1 MSRTAAGPDRR
12 GIGRTV
18 LAAGALLA
26 LLAGLAHVV
35 LGPAPVA
42 EPPVHAAPVGV
53 VAAPAG
59 AMVAVKAPAPA
70 PESPQAQ
77 PVVPAAAQVKVRAAS
92 RAADVPYRF
101 VGKSAVCAETSIV
114 LFGRGRLVTLRGP
127 GPLDDEYMVDA
138 VFDDYIVVR
147 HVPTGVGKFMALS
160 QRLRVVEP
168 PEDPEASP
176 RD

>member
-1 MSRTAAGPDRR
+1 MSRTAAVPDRR

-26 LLAGLAHVV
+26 LLAGLAHVL
-35 LGPAPVA
+35 LGPVPVA
-42 EPPVHAAPVGV
+42 EPPAHAAPKGV
-53 VAAPAG
+53 AAAPAG
-59 AMVAVKAPAPA
+59 AVVVFKMPAPA
-70 PESPQAQ
+70 PEAPQAQ
-77 PVVPAAAQVKVRAAS
+77 PVVPGAQVKVRAAS
-92 RAADVPYRF
+92 RGADVPYRF
-101 VGKSAVCAETSIV
+101 IGKSAVGAETSIV

>member
-1 MSRTAAGPDRR
+1 MSRTAAVPDRR

-26 LLAGLAHVV
+26 LLAGLAHVL
-35 LGPAPVA
+35 LGPVPVA
-42 EPPVHAAPVGV
+42 EPPAHAAPKGV
-53 VAAPAG
+53 AAAPAG
-59 AMVAVKAPAPA
+59 AVVVLKMPAPA
-70 PESPQAQ
+70 PEAPQAQ
-77 PVVPAAAQVKVRAAS
+77 PVMPAAAQVKVRAAS
-92 RAADVPYRF
+92 RGADVPYRF
-101 VGKSAVCAETSIV
+101 IGKSAMGAETSIV

-160 QRLRVVEP
+160 QRLQVAEP
-168 PEDPEASP
+168 PADPEASP

>member
-1 MSRTAAGPDRR
+1 
-12 GIGRTV
+12 
-18 LAAGALLA
+18 
-26 LLAGLAHVV
+26 
-35 LGPAPVA
+35 
-42 EPPVHAAPVGV
+42 
-53 VAAPAG
+53 
-59 AMVAVKAPAPA
+59 
-70 PESPQAQ
+70 
-77 PVVPAAAQVKVRAAS
+77 
-92 RAADVPYRF
+92 VPYRF
-101 VGKSAVCAETSIV
+101 IGKSAMGAETSIV